1 MAGKQIYFVERILQF
16 VFVFLGLGIGYQV
29 SPYVLRYIDYSL
41 TAVEK
46 MSLVGAVTVIGGFI
60 MYILSPSIIRVI
72 LKVVSRVESDLQKL
86 PAIDIAIGL
95 LGLILGLIVANLLAV
110 SLTPIPIIGEY
121 FPLILNI
128 IFGYLG
134 VGLALR
140 KKEEIMT
147 ILGLIPRL
155 KDKLSLR
162 PSKKEAYVTELPCPK
177 ILDTSVIIDG
187 RILDIYKTGFL
198 EGSILIPRFVLNELQ
213 YVADSTDPMKR
224 SRGRRG
230 LDILTKIQKEGKD
243 RVRIYEDEVD
253 GKSVDEKL
261 ITLAKKLNAEI
272 ITTDYNLNKVAN
284 IEGVRVLNI
293 NELANA
299 LKPLVLPGEELE
311 VQIIREGKE
320 SGQGVGYLD
329 DGTMV
334 VVEEGRSYIGKVVEL
349 QVTSVLQTAAG
360 RMIFGKIKRIT
371 K

>member
-1 MAGKQIYFVERILQF
+1 VPDRQVHLVERLLQAIF
-16 VFVFLGLGIGYQV
+16 VVLGLGIGYQV
-29 SPYVLRYIDYSL
+29 SPYVLRYIDYPL
-41 TAVEK
+41 TPVAK

-60 MYILSPSIIRVI
+60 MYILSPSIIRAI
-72 LKVVSRVESDLQKL
+72 LKVVSSVESDLQKL
-86 PAIDIAIGL
+86 PAVDIGIGL
-95 LGLILGLIVANLLAV
+95 LGLILGLVVANLLAV
-110 SLTPIPIIGEY
+110 SLTPIPIVGEY

-140 KKEEIMT
+140 KKEEIMV
-147 ILGLIPRL
+147 ILGAIPRL
-155 KDKLSLR
+155 KDRLSLKS
-162 PSKKEAYVTELPCPK
+162 SKKESFTGEAPCPK

-187 RILDIYKTGFL
+187 RILDIYKTGFI
-198 EGSILIPRFVLNELQ
+198 EGPLLIPRFVLNELQ

-230 LDILTKIQKEGKD
+230 LDILTKLQKEGKD
-243 RVRIYEDEVD
+243 KVKIYEEDVE
-253 GKSVDEKL
+253 GKNVDEKL
-261 ITLAKKLNAEI
+261 IALAKKLNAEI
-272 ITTDYNLNKVAN
+272 LTTDYNLNKVAN
-284 IEGVRVLNI
+284 IEGVKVLNI

-299 LKPLVLPGEELE
+299 LKPLVLPGEELV

-320 SGQGVGYLD
+320 VDQGVGYLD

-334 VVEEGRSYIGKVVEL
+334 VVEEGKAHIGRVVEL

-360 RMIFGKIKRIT
+360 RMIFGRIKRIA